1 MNISAD
7 SRRFV
12 LIGHPVAHSLSP
24 VIHRAA
30 YQDLGL
36 PHSYDLVDCPD
47 EAAVWAVTA
56 LDTSMACKRLGAS
69 ANESPTE

>member
-1 MNISAD
+1 MKSAAD

-36 PHSYDLVDCPD
+36 SQLYELVDFPH
-47 EAAVWAVTA
+47 EAAVMNV
-56 LDTSMACKRLGAS
+56 L
-69 ANESPTE
+69 EE